1 MNIRHLVL
9 DGGQLNVLREALLLL
24 KFFFSLQ
31 FDAVENR
38 QVDAVKFLISKKI
51 NLRLKVRTKLL
62 FLNKG
67 ILSNGILSNGI
78 LYHGILYNGILY
90 NGILY
95 SGILYNGILY
105 NGILYQCCHK
115 ISKQKWNLKSRSCIR
130 PGGGQV
136 SLFVWFVNL
145 FVAGTSFIQRFIYF
159 RNLPELKLASQMGKL
174 PSDATADGSM

>member
-95 SGILYNGILY
+95 